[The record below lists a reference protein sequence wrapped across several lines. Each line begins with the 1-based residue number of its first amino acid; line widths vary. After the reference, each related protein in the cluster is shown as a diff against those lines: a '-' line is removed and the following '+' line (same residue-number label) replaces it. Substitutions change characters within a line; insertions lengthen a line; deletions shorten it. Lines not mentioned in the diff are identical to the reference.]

1 MYSHEIDRYMT
12 ERNYKLTRDEYKW
25 ISSISRSPQISEI
38 KYDCFNNN
46 FNIYTKDGYHWTFTL
61 TD

>member
-1 MYSHEIDRYMT
+1 MYSHEIDLYMT

-25 ISSISRSPQISEI
+25 ISSITRSPQISEI
-38 KYDCFNNN
+38 KYDGYNNC
-46 FNIYTKDGYHWTFTL
+46 FNIYTKDGYQWTFTL

>member
-1 MYSHEIDRYMT
+1 MT